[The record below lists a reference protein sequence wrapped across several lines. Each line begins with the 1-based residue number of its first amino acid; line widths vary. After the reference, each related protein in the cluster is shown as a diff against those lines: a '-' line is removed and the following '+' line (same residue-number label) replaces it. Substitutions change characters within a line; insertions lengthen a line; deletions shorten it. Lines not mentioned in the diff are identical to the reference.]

1 MNKTLLLKND
11 LSEIGRLANA
21 VVEFGK
27 ENNLASHIIDD
38 VKLVLE
44 EIVSNILTYGF
55 EDDRDHQ
62 VTVQI
67 DLRGDVLVMEVKDD
81 GNPFDPAKYCSPN
94 VDKPFDEREIGG
106 MGIHLV
112 RNLVDELDYRQEQG
126 KNTLVMKK
134 RLTTS
139 SP

>member
-38 VKLVLE
+38 VRLVLE

-62 VTVQI
+62 VTGQI
-67 DLRGDVLVMEVKDD
+67 DLRGDV
-81 GNPFDPAKYCSPN
+81 
-94 VDKPFDEREIGG
+94 
-106 MGIHLV
+106 
-112 RNLVDELDYRQEQG
+112 
-126 KNTLVMKK
+126 
-134 RLTTS
+134 
-139 SP
+139 